1 MKEIRVKGNT
11 ITLDDG
17 KVFIS
22 NNESPIVPSVN
33 IYIAQNI
40 KYIAIYHKVGYDENN
55 KRKYFLTGTVGFIG
69 SEYNRATFYGVEK
82 ILVDEENNSM
92 EVYILF

>member
-11 ITLDDG
+11 ISLDDG
-17 KVFIS
+17 KVFMS
-22 NNESPIVPSVN
+22 DSDNPA
-33 IYIAQNI
+33 AQNI
-40 KYIAIYHKVGYDENN
+40 KYITIYHKVGYDENN
-55 KRKYFLTGTVGFIG
+55 KRKYFLAGTVGFIG

>member
-1 MKEIRVKGNT
+1 MKEIRAKGNT
-11 ITLDDG
+11 ISLDDG

-22 NNESPIVPSVN
+22 DSDEPV
-33 IYIAQNI
+33 AQNI
-40 KYIAIYHKVGYDENN
+40 KYIAIYHKVGYDEND
-55 KRKYFLTGTVGFIG
+55 KRKYFLAGTVGFIG

>member
-11 ITLDDG
+11 VRLDDE
-17 KVFIS
+17 KVFIH
-22 NNESPIVPSVN
+22 NKKEPV
-33 IYIAQNI
+33 AHNI
-40 KYIAIYHKVGYDENN
+40 KFIAISHKVGYDENN

-82 ILVDEENNSM
+82 ITIDEENNFM
-92 EVYILF
+92 EVYILI

>member
-11 ITLDDG
+11 ISLDDG
-17 KVFIS
+17 RVFIS
-22 NNESPIVPSVN
+22 DDKKPA
-33 IYIAQNI
+33 AQNI

-55 KRKYFLTGTVGFIG
+55 KRKYFLAGTVGFIG

>member
-1 MKEIRVKGNT
+1 MKEIRVKRNT

-22 NNESPIVPSVN
+22 DDKKLV
-33 IYIAQNI
+33 AQNI

-82 ILVDEENNSM
+82 ILVDEKNNSM

>member
-1 MKEIRVKGNT
+1 MTVYIEHKVKGNS
-11 ITLDDG
+11 IKLDDG

-22 NNESPIVPSVN
+22 DSEKPV
-33 IYIAQNI
+33 AQNI
-40 KYIAIYHKVGYDENN
+40 KYIAIYHKIGYDENN

-82 ILVDEENNSM
+82 VIIDEENNSM

>member
-1 MKEIRVKGNT
+1 MKEIRVRENT
-11 ITLDDG
+11 IELDDG

-22 NNESPIVPSVN
+22 DSENPV
-33 IYIAQNI
+33 AQNI
-40 KYIAIYHKVGYDENN
+40 KSIFINHKSGYEND
-55 KRKYFLTGTVGFIG
+55 KRKYSLTGSVGFIG

>member
-11 ITLDDG
+11 ISLDDG

-22 NNESPIVPSVN
+22 DSDKPA
-33 IYIAQNI
+33 AQNI

-69 SEYNRATFYGVEK
+69 SE
-82 ILVDEENNSM
+82 
-92 EVYILF
+92 